1 MAMLFPETL
10 LTADPM
16 AYSVLKASPP
26 TFGDPNSG
34 DSMQTLLEAFG
45 YSAYVQSYTE
55 DNGTTQVFVENY
67 GTLRV
72 HQDGTVDY
80 RASSVTE
87 GLSAYQS
94 DEYSQESAFAAQL
107 DFAQRLL
114 DASLRAIGTTAPM
127 LQLQSITQGEQE
139 FVRVLEFGL
148 SMSGVPI
155 YQASGSFARLEFHG
169 RMLVSARMRL
179 RRFSTDGEMLYVLP
193 PRQTAATG
201 NVEQPRRYRIAYLEK
216 DEGRLLATA
225 YLQ

>member
-201 NVEQPRRYRIAYLEK
+201 TVEQPRRYRIAYLEK